1 MKKLAASVIIV
12 TLALSC
18 GAKRETAQ
26 ATAPASNDSVAVN
39 APATP
44 TSEAG
49 VAPATDS
56 AATPPAAAQPSV
68 VASKLTGT
76 VLETMDASGYT
87 YMKLKT
93 AGGEQW
99 AATPQTKVKKGQS
112 VTLLAQMTAEKFESS
127 TLHRTF
133 DRIVFATIADG
144 NVAPAAQ
151 TAAAS
156 AMPAGHPAMPAGM
169 GGGMSAM
176 GSPADHMKPKVDV
189 GDLKVDRAE
198 GANAKTVAEL
208 WAERASLNGKPVV
221 VRGKVVKFL
230 GGIMGTNFMHL
241 RDGSGSE
248 AKGDHDLTVTT
259 SEGASVGDVVTI
271 SGTVHVDKDFG
282 AGYRYPV
289 IVEGASVKK

>member
-1 MKKLAASVIIV
+1 MKKILVALVIGTFV
-12 TLALSC
+12 FGC
-18 GAKRETAQ
+18 GAKKEAAEPVAAANAPGTAAQ
-26 ATAPASNDSVAVN
+26 AQQPANGVPAVDTTQPVTAS
-39 APATP
+39 T
-44 TSEAG
+44 
-49 VAPATDS
+49 
-56 AATPPAAAQPSV
+56 PAAAQPPTV

-93 AGGEQW
+93 ASGEQW

-112 VTLLAQMTAEKFESS
+112 VTLMAQMTADKFESS

-133 DRIVFATIADG
+133 DKIVFATIGDG

-151 TAAAS
+151 TAAPS
-156 AMPAGHPAMPAGM
+156 AMPPGHPAMPAGM
-169 GGGMSAM
+169 GGMSAM

-208 WAERASLNGKPVV
+208 WADRASLNGKPVV